1 MSEAE
6 TPRDFEGLRT
16 LLAARVDT
24 LPKRLQQVAA
34 FAVAHPDEVAFG
46 TAASIAELA
55 EVQPSTLVRFAK
67 AIGYSGFSDLQ
78 SVFRHRLRDRWPDY
92 EDRLRSLNDSGSG
105 RREPLR
111 LLFGFTESA
120 AASLDRL
127 RQTINGDD
135 LDSAVECL
143 AKAETIYLL
152 GQRRSFPVASY
163 LAYALPKLKLRALLV
178 DNVANLGPE
187 QLANAGPQDVL
198 VAISFTPY
206 TGLTIELANEAARRG
221 VPVIALT
228 DSIFSPL
235 VPSAHVWFEVVE
247 ADFGAFRSMSATFS
261 LAMALAVAA
270 GERRAV
276 RLAKVTAGPRVRS
289 PRRPASA

>member
-1 MSEAE
+1 MSDAE
-6 TPRDFEGLRT
+6 TPRDFEGLRA
-16 LLAARVDT
+16 LLAARVET
-24 LPKRLQQVAA
+24 LPRRLQQVAA

-67 AIGYSGFSDLQ
+67 AVGYAGFSDLQ
-78 SVFRHRLRDRWPDY
+78 SVFRNRLRDRWPDY

-105 RREPLR
+105 RREPMR
-111 LLFGFTESA
+111 LLFGFAESA

-127 RQTINGDD
+127 RQTINGDE
-135 LDSAVECL
+135 LDAAVEVL
-143 AKAETIYLL
+143 ARAETIYLL

-187 QLANAGPQDVL
+187 QLANAGPQDAL

-235 VPSAHVWFEVVE
+235 VPAARVWFEIVE

-270 GERRAV
+270 GERRA
-276 RLAKVTAGPRVRS
+276 A
-289 PRRPASA
+289 RPAKQTA

>member
-1 MSEAE
+1 MSDAE
-6 TPRDFEGLRT
+6 TPRDFEGLRA
-16 LLAARVDT
+16 LLAARVET

-67 AIGYSGFSDLQ
+67 AIGYAGFSDLQ

-111 LLFGFTESA
+111 LLFGFAESA

-127 RQTINGDD
+127 RQTINGDE
-135 LDSAVECL
+135 LDAAVEVL
-143 AKAETIYLL
+143 ARAETIYLL

-187 QLANAGPQDVL
+187 QLANAGPQDAL

-235 VPSAHVWFEVVE
+235 VPAARVWFEIVE

-270 GERRAV
+270 GERRAA
-276 RLAKVTAGPRVRS
+276 RSAKLTA
-289 PRRPASA
+289 